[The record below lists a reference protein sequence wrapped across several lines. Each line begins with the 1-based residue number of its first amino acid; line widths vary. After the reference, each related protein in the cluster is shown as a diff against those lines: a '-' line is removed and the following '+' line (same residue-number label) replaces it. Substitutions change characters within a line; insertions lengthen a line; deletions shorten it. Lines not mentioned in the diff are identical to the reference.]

1 MISRRLS
8 SKGVSANSAKSN
20 AGLDHHRATME
31 RPTASWRMPRRRP
44 RKTGTRTVESDQHK
58 SDVDLNTAWRP
69 AAAVIETATFQRG
82 ERQRWRRWLLD
93 ASYRQIILSS
103 ELLGPTRFLSQF
115 LRENDPFDV
124 CRITRR
130 YYPYGSERSVSYSE
144 RTNDAALSP
153 LSISS
158 ANDDEKRLRKLCV
171 CGNDVGRKPSAKH
184 DSRTW

>member
-8 SKGVSANSAKSN
+8 SKDVSANSAKSN

-82 ERQRWRRWLLD
+82 ERQR
-93 ASYRQIILSS
+93 
-103 ELLGPTRFLSQF
+103 
-115 LRENDPFDV
+115 
-124 CRITRR
+124 
-130 YYPYGSERSVSYSE
+130 
-144 RTNDAALSP
+144 
-153 LSISS
+153 
-158 ANDDEKRLRKLCV
+158 
-171 CGNDVGRKPSAKH
+171 
-184 DSRTW
+184 